1 MKILDSVFNSTGM
14 YFLYI
19 VLVFGAVCLLVF
31 LIRKFVINKNKGEK
45 KEIDEKQAANET
57 LSRYL
62 EDIEDPEAQKQFD
75 EYEKQNE
82 DK

>member
-1 MKILDSVFNSTGM
+1 MNILDSVFNSTGM

-31 LIRKFVINKNKGEK
+31 LIRKFVINKNKGDK
-45 KEIDEKQAANET
+45 KEIDEKQAASET

-62 EDIEDPEAQKQFD
+62 EDVEDPEAQKQFD
-75 EYEKQNE
+75 EYNKQNE

>member
-1 MKILDSVFNSTGM
+1 MNILDSVFNSTGM

-31 LIRKFVINKNKGEK
+31 LIRKFVINKNKGDK
-45 KEIDEKQAANET
+45 KEIDEKQAASET

-62 EDIEDPEAQKQFD
+62 EDVEDPEAQKQFD
-75 EYEKQNE
+75 EYDKQNE

>member
-1 MKILDSVFNSTGM
+1 MVLDSIFNSTGM

-31 LIRKFVINKNKGEK
+31 LIRKFVINKDKGEK

-62 EDIEDPEAQKQFD
+62 EEVDDPEAQKQFD
-75 EYEKQNE
+75 DYEKQQEN
-82 DK
+82 K

>member
-1 MKILDSVFNSTGM
+1 MVLDSVFNSTGM

-31 LIRKFVINKNKGEK
+31 LIRKFVINKNKSDK
-45 KEIDEKQAANET
+45 NEIDENQAANET

-62 EDIEDPEAQKQFD
+62 EEVDDQEAQKQFD
-75 EYEKQNE
+75 DYEKQQEN
-82 DK
+82 K

>member
-1 MKILDSVFNSTGM
+1 MVLDSVFNSTGM

-31 LIRKFVINKNKGEK
+31 LIRKFVINKNKSDK
-45 KEIDEKQAANET
+45 NEIDEKQAANET

-62 EDIEDPEAQKQFD
+62 EEVDDPEAQKQFD
-75 EYEKQNE
+75 DYEKQQEN
-82 DK
+82 K